1 MKQITL
7 VGVNYRVVKKYSV
20 MGQKII
26 DAYNY
31 YEGVTL
37 RDVYGSYSMSKENSF
52 NWCRSRMYEL
62 NGFGL
67 VITSHNI
74 FQFTCAF
81 EFVHTDKKHY
91 IAYFTRDN
99 NYVVCLE
106 D

>member
-1 MKQITL
+1 MNTINL
-7 VGVNYRVVKKYSV
+7 NGVNYRVVKKESKL
-20 MGQKII
+20 GKEII
-26 DAYNY
+26 NKYDDF
-31 YEGVTL
+31 EGVSL
-37 RDVYGSYSMSKENSF
+37 WNVYDRFSFRKQASY
-52 NWCRSRMYEL
+52 NWCEARMRDLKGY
-62 NGFGL
+62 GL

-81 EFVHTDKKHY
+81 IFTINGKNH